1 MAKTKLTDE
10 EVMAEIERLKDN
22 PYVKSAQKEVAK
34 KARQKVDPMRK
45 KLYQLRWLE
54 KRGRE
59 LCQEVLSYE

>member
-10 EVMAEIERLKDN
+10 EVMAEIENLQAS
-22 PYVKSAQKEVAK
+22 PYVKKAQQANS
-34 KARQKVDPMRK
+34 QKVDPARK

-59 LCQEVLSYE
+59 LANEAAYE